1 MFCLNAVF
9 SFLGNFTFDAFV
21 YSLSFFFVHFSLDLN
36 TSIRCYS
43 IHSKHFNGKIELW
56 LIRTPKIDKLAFSS
70 KFVFD
75 LMKLK
80 NHHHWRDKLSFCI
93 ASFHFDIRF
102 FIAVFF
108 SLTYKSD
115 VSVHLYTCTLDI
127 ILIAVFNP
135 TGFSLATIKLWF
147 FFYSKI
153 KHIFKYMSDCVY
165 SKYVW
170 ISYTYI
176 YNTHFIQDWVRSYL
190 FFTTTIP

>member
-9 SFLGNFTFDAFV
+9 SFLGNFTFDAIV

-43 IHSKHFNGKIELW
+43 IHSKHFNGRIELW

-75 LMKLK
+75 LIKLK
-80 NHHHWRDKLSFCI
+80 NYPHWRDKLSFCTV
-93 ASFHFDIRF
+93 SFHFDIRF
-102 FIAVFF
+102 F
-108 SLTYKSD
+108 LTYKSD

-135 TGFSLATIKLWF
+135 TEFSLATIKLWF
-147 FFYSKI
+147 FFI
-153 KHIFKYMSDCVY
+153 
-165 SKYVW
+165 
-170 ISYTYI
+170 
-176 YNTHFIQDWVRSYL
+176 
-190 FFTTTIP
+190 